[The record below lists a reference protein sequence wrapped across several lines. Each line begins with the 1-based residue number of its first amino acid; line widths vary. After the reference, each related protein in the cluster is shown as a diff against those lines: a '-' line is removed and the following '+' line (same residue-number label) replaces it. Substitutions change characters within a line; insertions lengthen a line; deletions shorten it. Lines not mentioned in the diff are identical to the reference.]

1 MVTANV
7 RPAST
12 KIAQRVHK
20 IVNARVTKTAAVVSA
35 KRVSVNQETVDVA
48 ETVSN
53 SAMQTVWDTPPSNP
67 VVVANSVKMVLVRR
81 VVGMALVMPV
91 RTATRVHKI
100 VSAVATSTATQ
111 EAARVAP
118 VRLALDAVL
127 VAKCRSVTSTAV
139 ATS

>member
-1 MVTANV
+1 M
-7 RPAST
+7 
-12 KIAQRVHK
+12 
-20 IVNARVTKTAAVVSA
+20 VSA
-35 KRVSVNQETVDVA
+35 KRVSVNPETVGVVGTA
-48 ETVSN
+48 SN
-53 SAMQTVWDTPPSNP
+53 SAIQTVWDIPPSNP
-67 VVVANSVKMVLVRR
+67 VVVASSVKMVLVRR

-91 RTATRVHKI
+91 RTATHVHKI

-118 VRLALDAVL
+118 VHLALDAVL